1 MNESKKEL
9 KALEQRYKIV
19 QQQQFTF
26 IAALE
31 HVRENAHEKNKGVN
45 SIAQVRHYLD
55 NYCNRN
61 TDQRILSMFLD
72 LCSDLADY
80 CVKLDGL
87 QNETRSADGLL
98 ETCMNLLTP
107 TNDLSKLRAKFPHD
121 VVNHLS
127 CDEAKNYYGGVVS
140 VLPLAMD
147 CIQEAVYKMEK
158 PKPHM
163 RLMGSG
169 QPRGAKSDD
178 ASVGVQTLIFS
189 HQRKPK
195 DQENKMLEPE
205 RPPWKVTGKVHNP

>member
-169 QPRGAKSDD
+169 QPRECADD
-178 ASVGVQTLIFS
+178 VIGGV
-189 HQRKPK
+189 
-195 DQENKMLEPE
+195 EPATKLV
-205 RPPWKVTGKVHNP
+205 RL